1 MPRTKSLIGFLAIAL
16 ALGTPAFGAM
26 AQTHATNQA
35 QELSK
40 KEVKLLIANARTS
53 EDHER
58 LAAYFRAE
66 GEHLKSE
73 QQEHREML
81 DAYLKNPTSHPI
93 PRWPTLGVHCRDLV
107 FYYGKA
113 AEQAFALADLHDQ
126 MAKEASSGK

>member
-1 MPRTKSLIGFLAIAL
+1 MPRTKPAIGLLAIAL
-16 ALGTPAFGAM
+16 TLGMPAFGAM
-26 AQTHATNQA
+26 AQTHATKQT

-40 KEVKLLIANARTS
+40 KEVKLLIANARTP

-66 GEHLKSE
+66 GERLKAE

-93 PRWPTLGVHCRDLV
+93 PKWPTLGEHCRDLV
-107 FYYGKA
+107 FYYGRA
-113 AEQAFALADLHDQ
+113 AEQAFALANLHDQ
-126 MAKEASSGK
+126 MAKEASGGK